1 MEDKI
6 IMDFLASEFMS
17 EKKRLPN
24 GTEIDALAIGFQA
37 GTKLMNQLIE
47 KEIKINKEGTVLKTK
62 YDTFEKACA

>member
-37 GTKLMNQLIE
+37 GTKLILDSN
-47 KEIKINKEGTVLKTK
+47 
-62 YDTFEKACA
+62 C